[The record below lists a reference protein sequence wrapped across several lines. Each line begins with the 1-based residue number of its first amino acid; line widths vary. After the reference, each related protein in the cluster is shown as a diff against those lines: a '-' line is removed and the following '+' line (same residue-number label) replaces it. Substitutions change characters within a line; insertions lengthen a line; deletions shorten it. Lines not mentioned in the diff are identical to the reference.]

1 MVAEFWIEFRDTWVP
16 VTDEN
21 LLYNNVDGLGVLLS
35 DFITSIVDYW
45 QIPSVVFWAGFWGK

>member
-35 DFITSIVDYW
+35 DFITAIVDYW